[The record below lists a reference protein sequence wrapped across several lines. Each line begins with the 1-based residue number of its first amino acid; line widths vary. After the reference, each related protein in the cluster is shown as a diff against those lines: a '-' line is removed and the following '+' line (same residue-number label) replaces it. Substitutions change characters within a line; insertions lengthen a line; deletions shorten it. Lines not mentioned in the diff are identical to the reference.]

1 MIIPVRKLNYMDSY
15 LDGLLWQAQ
24 KLTPAEK
31 TVLDFKEV
39 GFLRPEC
46 VVLMIIVSEMLF
58 AKSEQ
63 AVEWTNLSPDE
74 KSYLERI
81 NISQIPFLNVPKP
94 EYKWF
99 RSKQPSKHLIELEC
113 ISDPV
118 QLQEAAIRTRD
129 ILKEWFPGDLR
140 GSAFYS
146 DAAVIIMEIVNNSIE
161 HSVRNY
167 TEEPGRCYF
176 TTQRFQVQNSDQ
188 PNVVIA
194 FGDAGMGIRNSL
206 QRTNEWVPNSD
217 SYAIKKALFEGVT
230 SRVDGSGGLGL
241 KRIVELLEKY
251 GGTITVRSGYSAVYY
266 APQTQQLR
274 VKKFREFIVGTQTSI
289 IF

>member
-1 MIIPVRKLNYMDSY
+1 MIIPVRKLNYMDSH
-15 LDGLLWQAQ
+15 LDGLLWQTQ
-24 KLTPAEK
+24 KLMPTQ
-31 TVLDFKEV
+31 TVQLDFKEI
-39 GFLRPEC
+39 GFLRPDC

-58 AKSEQ
+58 TRVGTV
-63 AVEWTNLSPDE
+63 VEWINLSSDE

-81 NISQIPFLNVPKP
+81 NISQFPFIRVPKP

-113 ISDPV
+113 ISDPT
-118 QLQEAAIRTRD
+118 QLQETAIRTRD
-129 ILKEWFPGDLR
+129 VLKEWFPGNLR

-167 TEEPGRCYF
+167 AEEPGKCYF
-176 TTQRFQVQNSDQ
+176 TTQRFQYQNNNQ

-241 KRIVELLEKY
+241 KSIVELLERY
-251 GGTITVRSGYSAVYY
+251 GGAITVRSGYSAVHYV
-266 APQTQQLR
+266 PKTQQLK
-274 VKKFREFIVGTQTSI
+274 VKKYRESIIGTQTAI
-289 IF
+289 VF